1 MSILPESIERYRK
14 FFSFLIKY
22 WNSDILNYTS
32 DKAFGEKEIVDTHN
46 YDQKPE
52 EFAEDLKKMGPT
64 YIKLGQLLST
74 RPDLLPNAY
83 LEALSQLQDDVDPIP
98 NADLHKI
105 FEEEVGIRISKAFI
119 EFEEQPLAS
128 ASIGQVH
135 IATLH
140 SGKKVAVKIQRP
152 QIREQFLADLDTLQ
166 EIAVWATNNSK
177 EARKYNVSNVIEE
190 LRYTLLQELDYTL
203 EAQNLLT
210 LKENLKKFTHLY
222 VPEPILDYSTSKILT
237 MEFVEGKKVT
247 KISPLRRIEEQLDP
261 LVDDLIEAYLKQII
275 IDGFA
280 HADPH
285 PGNIYIT
292 NDNKLALMD
301 LGMVAR
307 FPKELQDQIL
317 QLMIGLSNYNSE
329 QVNNVLLTI
338 STYDDTAD
346 LENFKKKIG
355 RLVLENQNQ
364 KAANMQTG
372 RLIIQMNRIAAQN
385 GIQIPIA
392 LNMLAKILLN
402 MDQIV
407 AVLSPQYD
415 ANTTIKN
422 YVHQLMHSKMINELK
437 PENLFNVVLETKKLT
452 EKMPERLNSIFENL
466 ATNNFKIKVDA
477 IDEDRFTD
485 AFQKVANRITLGI
498 IIASM
503 IIGAALLIQIPTSWT
518 IFGYPGLAII
528 LFLIAALLGFYIIY
542 TILVKDKNFKND
554 K

>member
-1 MSILPESIERYRK
+1 M
-14 FFSFLIKY
+14 
-22 WNSDILNYTS
+22 
-32 DKAFGEKEIVDTHN
+32 
-46 YDQKPE
+46 
-52 EFAEDLKKMGPT
+52 
-64 YIKLGQLLST
+64 
-74 RPDLLPNAY
+74 LPNAY

-166 EIAVWATNNSK
+166 EIAVWVTNNSK

-210 LKENLKKFTHLY
+210 LKENLKKFTHLF

-338 STYDDTAD
+338 STYDATAD

>member
-22 WNSDILNYTS
+22 WNSDILSYTS
-32 DKAFGEKEIVDTHN
+32 DKATGENDVVDAHD

-74 RPDLLPNAY
+74 RPDLLPEEY
-83 LEALSQLQDDVDPIP
+83 LEALSALQDDVEPIP
-98 NADLHKI
+98 NTDLHQI
-105 FEEEVGIRISKAFI
+105 FEEEIGSRISKAFI
-119 EFEEQPLAS
+119 TFDEKPLAC

-135 IATLH
+135 VATLH

-152 QIREQFLADLDTLQ
+152 HIREQFLADLDTLQ

-177 EARKYNVSNVIEE
+177 EAKKYNVSNIIEE
-190 LRYTLLQELDYTL
+190 LRYTLLQELDYTI
-203 EAQNLLT
+203 EAQNLLS
-210 LKENLKKFTHLY
+210 LKENLKEFKHLY
-222 VPEPILDYSTSKILT
+222 VPKPILDYSTSKILT

-247 KISPLRRIEEQLDP
+247 KISPLKRMEENLDP
-261 LVDDLIEAYLKQII
+261 LVDDLIEGYLKQII
-275 IDGFA
+275 VDGFA

-285 PGNIYIT
+285 PGNVHIT
-292 NDNKLALMD
+292 PNNKLALMD

-317 QLMIGLSNYNSE
+317 QLMIGLSNYNSD
-329 QVNNVLLTI
+329 QVNDVLLNI
-338 STYDDTAD
+338 STYDETAD
-346 LENFKKKIG
+346 LEDFKKKIS
-355 RLVLENQNQ
+355 RLVLENQNM
-364 KAANMQTG
+364 KASNMQSG
-372 RLIIQMNRIAAQN
+372 RIIIQMNRIAAHN
-385 GIQIPIA
+385 GIQMPVA

-407 AVLSPQYD
+407 AVLSPNYD

-422 YVHQLMHSKMINELK
+422 YVHQLMRSKMVDELK

-503 IIGAALLIQIPTSWT
+503 IIGAALLIQIPTSWI

-542 TILVKDKNFKND
+542 AIIVKDKSFK
-554 K
+554 KGK

>member
-1 MSILPESIERYRK
+1 MSILPESLERYRK
-14 FFSFLIKY
+14 FFGFLIKY
-22 WNSDILNYTS
+22 WNSDILSYTTE
-32 DKAFGEKEIVDTHN
+32 KATGENDVVDTQD

-74 RPDLLPNAY
+74 RPDLLPEEY
-83 LEALSQLQDDVDPIP
+83 LEALSALQDDVEPIP
-98 NADLHKI
+98 NTDLHKI
-105 FEEEVGIRISKAFI
+105 FEEEIGSRISKAFI
-119 EFEEQPLAS
+119 TFDEKPLAC

-135 IATLH
+135 VATLH

-152 QIREQFLADLDTLQ
+152 QIRERFLADLDTLQ
-166 EIAVWATNNSK
+166 EIAEWATNNSK
-177 EARKYNVSNVIEE
+177 EAKKYNVSSIIEE
-190 LRYTLLQELDYTL
+190 LRYTLLQELDYTI
-203 EAQNLLT
+203 EAQNLLS
-210 LKENLKKFTHLY
+210 LKENLKEFNHLY

-247 KISPLRRIEEQLDP
+247 KISPLKRMEENLDP
-261 LVDDLIEAYLKQII
+261 LVDDLVEGYLKQII
-275 IDGFA
+275 VDGFA

-285 PGNIYIT
+285 PGNVHIT
-292 NDNKLALMD
+292 PNNKLALMD

-307 FPKELQDQIL
+307 FSKELQDQIL
-317 QLMIGLSNYNSE
+317 QLLIGLSNYNSD
-329 QVNNVLLTI
+329 QVNDVLLNI
-338 STYDDTAD
+338 STYDETAD
-346 LENFKKKIG
+346 REDFKKKIS
-355 RLVLENQNQ
+355 RLVLENQNM
-364 KAANMQTG
+364 KAENMQSG
-372 RLIIQMNRIAAQN
+372 RIIIQMNRIAAHN
-385 GIQIPIA
+385 GIQMPVA
-392 LNMLAKILLN
+392 LNMLGKILLN

-407 AVLSPQYD
+407 AVLSPNYD

-422 YVHQLMHSKMINELK
+422 YVHQLMRSKMVDELK

-466 ATNNFKIKVDA
+466 ATNNFKIKVDS

-485 AFQKVANRITLGI
+485 AFQKVANRITLGV

-503 IIGAALLIQIPTSWT
+503 IIGAALLIQIPTSWI

-542 TILVKDKNFKND
+542 AIIVKDRSFK
-554 K
+554 KGK